1 MCYGV
6 YMNRY
11 QIYLDPEDVNILDEL
26 ARLTSFSRS
35 QIIRDVINKMAR
47 QYEKLL
53 EADTKRSLKN
63 NPLLKMAGFAKGP
76 VRDISHHINDIY
88 LKD

>member
-1 MCYGV
+1 
-6 YMNRY
+6 MNRY
-11 QIYLDPEDVNILDEL
+11 QIYLDPKDVNILDEL

-35 QIIRDVINKMAR
+35 QIIRDVINKMAK

-53 EADTKRSLKN
+53 EAKTKRSLKN

-76 VRDISHHINDIY
+76 NKDISHHVNDIY

>member
-1 MCYGV
+1 
-6 YMNRY
+6 MNRY
-11 QIYLDPEDVNILDEL
+11 QIYLDSGDVNVLDEL
-26 ARLTSFSRS
+26 AKLTSFSRS

-47 QYEKLL
+47 EYEKLL
-53 EADTKRSLKN
+53 EASRKRNLKN

-76 VRDISHHINDIY
+76 SRDVSTNIDDIY

>member
-1 MCYGV
+1 
-6 YMNRY
+6 MNRY
-11 QIYLDPEDVNILDEL
+11 QIYLNPRDVNVLDEL
-26 ARLTSFSRS
+26 AKLTSFSRS

-47 QYEKLL
+47 EYEKLL
-53 EADTKRSLKN
+53 EANTKRRLKY

-76 VRDISHHINDIY
+76 NRDISHHVNDIY

>member
-1 MCYGV
+1 MV
-6 YMNRY
+6 YIMNRY

-35 QIIRDVINKMAR
+35 QIIRDVISRMAK

-53 EADTKRSLKN
+53 ENHHKKQMKY

-76 VRDISHHINDIY
+76 HKDISHNVNDIY